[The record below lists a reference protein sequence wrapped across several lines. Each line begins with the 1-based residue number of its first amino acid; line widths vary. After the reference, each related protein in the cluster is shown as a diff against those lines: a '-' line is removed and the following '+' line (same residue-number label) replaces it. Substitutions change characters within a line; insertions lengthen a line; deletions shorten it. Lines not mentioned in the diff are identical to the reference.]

1 LETTANTVPELIALS
16 KESPENLTILTYL
29 KPTIFTKWTWST
41 GPTFTH
47 THPIGKFLINA
58 RARIPVRHTEIQTIK
73 VQGLKPEEKKNN
85 YKKEEED
92 NYVHK
97 KCWTIDGKRTCARLA
112 MADDPTKEG
121 IEPLPNLNDK
131 NAQKVSAHQAFLIL
145 YRQRLQALF
154 EILILKYK
162 N

>member
-1 LETTANTVPELIALS
+1 
-16 KESPENLTILTYL
+16 
-29 KPTIFTKWTWST
+29 
-41 GPTFTH
+41 
-47 THPIGKFLINA
+47 
-58 RARIPVRHTEIQTIK
+58 
-73 VQGLKPEEKKNN
+73 
-85 YKKEEED
+85 
-92 NYVHK
+92 
-97 KCWTIDGKRTCARLA
+97 